1 MKVTIQKVS
10 AEYLK
15 ENTMTDKLT
24 MAVNT
29 ALQLA
34 VNTQAS
40 QISMARQSLLNHG
53 MGMDTKRQSAWCEY
67 GYKADLTFR
76 DLYNAYRRGG
86 LAFSAVN
93 KLVGKCFSS
102 YPMVIEGSEK
112 NEAGKE
118 TPWEKSVS
126 QTLTSRFWHAFAEA
140 DRRRL
145 VGRYSG
151 ILIHFK
157 DSKRWNEP
165 VDRSGRA
172 IEKFTVAWANCLIP
186 KEYEGINS
194 ENYGQP
200 TMWQYTATLPNG
212 GKQLFDIHPDRV
224 FILGDYTLDAIGYLE
239 PGYNNLVNIEKVEG
253 GSGESFLKNAAR
265 QLHLNF
271 KEDVDFNNLSA
282 LYGVPLEDL
291 REKFDEVATEI
302 NRGNDTLLVTQSGE
316 SKALVSDVPDPTP
329 TYDINVQS
337 FSASVDM
344 PSRILVG
351 NQQAERSSTEDNKYW
366 NGRCQSRREIELSE
380 EIEDFI
386 EQKVIGLGVVKS
398 VPEFTVVWDDLNE
411 ATQSEKLA
419 NAKTMTEINDKA
431 LSDGQPIFTD
441 SEIRL
446 AAGYESLDNGMPLG
460 ESLDD
465 DLEDEENGEA

>member
-1 MKVTIQKVS
+1 
-10 AEYLK
+10 
-15 ENTMTDKLT
+15 MTDKLT

-34 VNTQAS
+34 ANSQAS

-67 GYKADLTFR
+67 GYKAHLDFQ

-102 YPMVIEGSEK
+102 NPTIIEGEEK
-112 NEAGKE
+112 DKSKKE
-118 TPWEKSVS
+118 TAWEKSLKR
-126 QTLTSRFWHAFAEA
+126 TLTARFWHAFAEA

-157 DSKRWNEP
+157 DSRNWNQE
-165 VDRSGRA
+165 VDKSGRA
-172 IEKFTVAWANCLIP
+172 IEKLTVAWANCLTP
-186 KEYEGINS
+186 KDYEMSSNS
-194 ENYGQP
+194 ENYGKP

-212 GKQLFDIHPDRV
+212 SKQRFDIHPDRV

-265 QLHLNF
+265 QLSVNF
-271 KEDVDFNNLSA
+271 DREIDFASLA
-282 LYGVPLEDL
+282 AMYGVSV
-291 REKFDEVATEI
+291 DELQGKYDEAAKEL
-302 NRGNDTLLVTQSGE
+302 NRGNDTIMVTQG
-316 SKALVSDVPDPTP
+316 ATTTPMVSDVPDPTP

-398 VPEFTVVWDDLNE
+398 VSEFTVIWDDLNE

-419 NAKTMTEINDKA
+419 NAKTMTEINDKT

-441 SEIRL
+441 GEIRI
-446 AAGYESLDNGMPLG
+446 AAGHESLDNVAPMG
-460 ESLDD
+460 ESLDE
-465 DLEDEENGEA
+465 DLEDEDNGEA

>member
-1 MKVTIQKVS
+1 
-10 AEYLK
+10 
-15 ENTMTDKLT
+15 MTDKLT

-34 VNTQAS
+34 ANSQAS

-102 YPMVIEGSEK
+102 YPMVIEGGEK
-112 NEAGKE
+112 DEAGKE
-118 TPWEKSVS
+118 TPWERSVS
-126 QTLTSRFWHAFAEA
+126 KTLTSRFWHAFAEA

-165 VDRSGRA
+165 VGRGRA
-172 IEKFTVAWANCLIP
+172 IDKFTVAWANCLIP
-186 KEYEGINS
+186 KEYDSDVNS

-265 QLHLNF
+265 QLS
-271 KEDVDFNNLSA
+271 VDFDKTVNFGELA
-282 LYGVPLEDL
+282 AMYGVSVDDL
-291 REKFDEVATEI
+291 QDKFNEAAKEL
-302 NRGNDTLLVTQSGE
+302 NRGNDTIMVTQG
-316 SKALVSDVPDPTP
+316 ATTTPMVSDVPDPTP

-337 FSASVDM
+337 FAASVDM

-366 NGRCQSRREIELSE
+366 NGRCQSRREIELNE

-398 VPEFTVVWDDLNE
+398 VSEFTVIWDDLNE

-441 SEIRL
+441 DEIRK
-446 AAGYESLDNGMPLG
+446 AAGYEALDEGEPLG

-465 DLEDEENGEA
+465 DLEDDENGEA

>member
-1 MKVTIQKVS
+1 
-10 AEYLK
+10 
-15 ENTMTDKLT
+15 MTDKLT

-34 VNTQAS
+34 ANSQAS

-76 DLYNAYRRGG
+76 DLYNSYRRGG

-102 YPMVIEGSEK
+102 YPMVIEGGEK
-112 NEAGKE
+112 DEAGKE

-126 QTLTSRFWHAFAEA
+126 KTLTSRFWHAFAEA

-224 FILGDYTLDAIGYLE
+224 FILGDYTFDAIGYLE

-265 QLHLNF
+265 QLSVNF
-271 KEDVDFNNLSA
+271 DKEIDFASLA
-282 LYGVPLEDL
+282 AMYGVSV
-291 REKFDEVATEI
+291 DELQGKYDEAAKEL
-302 NRGNDTLLVTQSGE
+302 NRGNDTIMVTQG
-316 SKALVSDVPDPTP
+316 ATTTPMVSDVPDPTP

-337 FSASVDM
+337 FVASIDM
-344 PSRILVG
+344 PTRILVG
-351 NQQAERSSTEDNKYW
+351 NQQAERSSSEDNKQW
-366 NGRCQSRREIELSE
+366 NGRCQSRREIVLSE
-380 EIEDFI
+380 EISDFV

-398 VPEFTVVWDDLNE
+398 VSEFTVIWDDLNE

-419 NAKTMTEINDKA
+419 NAKAMTEINDKA
-431 LSDGQPIFTD
+431 LSDGQPIFSD
-441 SEIRL
+441 DEIRK
-446 AAGYESLDNGMPLG
+446 AAGYEALDEVEPLG

-465 DLEDEENGEA
+465 SEDNEDGEA

>member
-1 MKVTIQKVS
+1 
-10 AEYLK
+10 
-15 ENTMTDKLT
+15 MTDKLT

-34 VNTQAS
+34 ANSQAS

-67 GYKADLTFR
+67 GYKAQLDFQ

-102 YPMVIEGSEK
+102 NPTVIEGEQKDESK
-112 NEAGKE
+112 KE
-118 TPWEKSVS
+118 TAWEKSLKR
-126 QTLTSRFWHAFAEA
+126 TLTARFWHAFAEA

-157 DSKRWNEP
+157 DSRKWNQP
-165 VDRSGRA
+165 VDRGKSVA
-172 IEKFTVAWANCLIP
+172 KFTVAWANCLKI
-186 KEYEGINS
+186 KEYDSQLES
-194 ENYGQP
+194 ETYGQP
-200 TMWQYTATLPNG
+200 SMWSYTETLPNG
-212 GKQLFDIHPDRV
+212 GQRITDVHPDRV

-271 KEDVDFNNLSA
+271 QDNVDFNNLSA

-337 FSASVDM
+337 FAASVDM

-398 VPEFTVVWDDLNE
+398 VPEFTVIWDDLNE

-446 AAGYESLDNGMPLG
+446 AAGYESLNDGMPLG
-460 ESLDD
+460 ESLDEE
-465 DLEDEENGEA
+465 LEGEENGEA

>member
-1 MKVTIQKVS
+1 
-10 AEYLK
+10 
-15 ENTMTDKLT
+15 MTDKLT

-118 TPWEKSVS
+118 TPWERSVNK
-126 QTLTSRFWHAFAEA
+126 TLTSRFWHAFAEA

-186 KEYEGINS
+186 KEYDSDVNS
-194 ENYGQP
+194 ETYGQP

-212 GKQLFDIHPDRV
+212 GKKLFDVHPDRV

-265 QLHLNF
+265 QLSVNF
-271 KEDVDFNNLSA
+271 DKEIDFASLA
-282 LYGVPLEDL
+282 AMYGVSV
-291 REKFDEVATEI
+291 DELQGKYDEAAKEL
-302 NRGNDTLLVTQSGE
+302 NRGNDTIMVTQG
-316 SKALVSDVPDPTP
+316 ATTTPMVSDVPDPTP

-337 FSASVDM
+337 FAASVDM

-366 NGRCQSRREIELSE
+366 NGRCQSRREIELNE

-398 VPEFTVVWDDLNE
+398 VSEFTVMWDDLNE

-419 NAKTMTEINDKA
+419 NMK
-431 LSDGQPIFTD
+431 
-441 SEIRL
+441 L
-446 AAGYESLDNGMPLG
+446 AAEIVDMLNSSGKPLLNDDQLLNIGGFEAKENKVPLG

-465 DLEDEENGEA
+465 DLEDDENGEA